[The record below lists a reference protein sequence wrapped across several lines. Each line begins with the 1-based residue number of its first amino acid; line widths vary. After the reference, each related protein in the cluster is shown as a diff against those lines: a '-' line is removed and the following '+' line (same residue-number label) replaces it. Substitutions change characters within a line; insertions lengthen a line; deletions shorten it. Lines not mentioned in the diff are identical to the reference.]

1 MQVCDTALYTK
12 FLVQR
17 ALLLKVKDLE
27 AAEAY
32 TVTQDLM

>member
-1 MQVCDTALYTK
+1 MALYTK

-32 TVTQDLM
+32 KVTQDLM